1 MQAVLAALFP
11 VFLLIVAG
19 WLLRRFLIAE
29 DAHWVGTER
38 ILYYV
43 MFPAL
48 LIGTLMRA
56 DLTKVPVLAVG
67 GTLLAS
73 VVVMV
78 ALCFALRPLLSRKLH
93 MGGPAFTS
101 LFQGATRWH
110 TFVALPMAGNLFGD
124 LGLAIASV
132 ALVAM
137 TPLLNVVNVLVLLR
151 YASPSR
157 PDWRAV
163 LLAIVQNPMIWSCV
177 VGILLNPVSSAIPAP
192 VHVFVDALGR
202 SSLALGLLIVGAG
215 LRIGEVLRPSGV
227 ALAACALKLVVMP
240 AIGIAFASAFRL
252 SGPNLLVAVCC
263 MAVPAASNSYLLA
276 RQMGGDAP
284 LMAQILTFQT
294 LMAALTMPIVISLVS

>member
-1 MQAVLAALFP
+1 MQAVIAALLP
-11 VFLLIVAG
+11 VALLIVAG
-19 WLLRRFLIAE
+19 FLLRRYLIAE

-56 DLTKVPVLAVG
+56 DLTQVPVLAVG
-67 GTLLAS
+67 GTLFAS
-73 VVVMV
+73 VVVMT
-78 ALCFALRPLLSRKLH
+78 LTCFALRPLLARTLG
-93 MGGPAFTS
+93 MDGPAFTS

-110 TFVALPMAGNLFGD
+110 TFVALPVAGNLFGD

-137 TPLLNVVNVLVLLR
+137 TPLLNVLCVSVLVR
-151 YASPSR
+151 YASPNR
-157 PDWRAV
+157 PDRRAT
-163 LLAIVQNPMIWSCV
+163 LLAIMQNPMIWSCV
-177 VGILLNPVSSAIPAP
+177 VGILLNPISSAIPAP

-215 LRIGEVLRPSGV
+215 LRIAQLRPNGV
-227 ALAACALKLVVMP
+227 ALVTCGLKLVLMP
-240 AIGIAFASAFRL
+240 AIGIAFAFAFGL
-252 SGPNLLVAVCC
+252 TGPNLLVVVCC
-263 MAVPAASNSYLLA
+263 LAVPTATNSYLLA
-276 RQMGGDAP
+276 RQLGGDAP

-294 LMAALTMPIVISLVS
+294 LAAAITMPVVIGSVT